1 MPRPQDGIM
10 VQTSIYYHPFMD
22 AVKNNGRKLVCSGLV
37 NTNSV
42 YTIDFDKFEKEITG
56 NKVILW

>member
-1 MPRPQDGIM
+1 M

-22 AVKNNGRKLVCSGLV
+22 TVKNNGRKLVCSGLV

>member
-1 MPRPQDGIM
+1 M